1 MEITRITWAGLD
13 KEAGRVLVRDMK
25 HPGDK
30 KGNHVFCDLVPE
42 ALAIIESIPR
52 YSVASGKADVKQ
64 GFLTA
69 SLLTSDQ
76 PSAFF
81 GERWSRFICRRLTA
95 SNAFTTE
102 RSLHRKHAPAY
113 SGRRSNSRSSSVM
126 AAIFSSG
133 ISAGRFGGS

>member
-52 YSVASGKADVKQ
+52 YSVAIGVKQ
-64 GFLTA
+64 TSSKA
-69 SLLTSDQ
+69 SSQQAFSRATS
-76 PSAFF
+76 PARFSAKGGQDSF
-81 GERWSRFICRRLTA
+81 
-95 SNAFTTE
+95 
-102 RSLHRKHAPAY
+102 
-113 SGRRSNSRSSSVM
+113 
-126 AAIFSSG
+126 AAV
-133 ISAGRFGGS
+133 